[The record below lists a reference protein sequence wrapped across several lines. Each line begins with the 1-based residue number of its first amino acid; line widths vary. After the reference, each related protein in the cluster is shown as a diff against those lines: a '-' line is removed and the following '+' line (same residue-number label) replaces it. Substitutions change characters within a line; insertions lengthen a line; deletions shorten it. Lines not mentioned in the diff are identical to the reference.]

1 MPGEYENWKKNGLFL
16 QFLKAIEWE
25 LKQ

>member
-25 LKQ
+25 IKQ